1 MASSTTP
8 LSALSFATWN
18 VRGLTSKSKGSSL
31 AADCKQYNIDLVC
44 LQEMK
49 TTERDEM
56 PLQGGYALTL
66 MEQKAG
72 RYYGM
77 GFVVSPCLNGN
88 VKATYHVSD
97 RVCWIDL
104 VNCKK
109 NLRRLRTMAA
119 DKELWKVT
127 IKRPD

>member
-1 MASSTTP
+1 M
-8 LSALSFATWN
+8 L
-18 VRGLTSKSKGSSL
+18 
-31 AADCKQYNIDLVC
+31 
-44 LQEMK
+44 
-49 TTERDEM
+49 
-56 PLQGGYALTL
+56 LQGGYALTL

-72 RYYGM
+72 RHYGM
-77 GFVVSPCLNGN
+77 GFVVSPRLNGN

-109 NLRRLRTMAA
+109 DLGHLRAMAA

>member
-1 MASSTTP
+1 M
-8 LSALSFATWN
+8 L
-18 VRGLTSKSKGSSL
+18 
-31 AADCKQYNIDLVC
+31 
-44 LQEMK
+44 
-49 TTERDEM
+49 
-56 PLQGGYALTL
+56 LQGGYALTL

-72 RYYGM
+72 RHYGK
-77 GFVVSPCLNGN
+77 GFVVSPRLNGN

-109 NLRRLRTMAA
+109 DLERLRAMAA